1 MGWVWPFAWGGI
13 GAEGSRMG
21 ADEAGIGA
29 EGWAARW
36 RCEGEEGL
44 AVARLLGKWLLNVR
58 VK

>member
-1 MGWVWPFAWGGI
+1 
-13 GAEGSRMG
+13 MG